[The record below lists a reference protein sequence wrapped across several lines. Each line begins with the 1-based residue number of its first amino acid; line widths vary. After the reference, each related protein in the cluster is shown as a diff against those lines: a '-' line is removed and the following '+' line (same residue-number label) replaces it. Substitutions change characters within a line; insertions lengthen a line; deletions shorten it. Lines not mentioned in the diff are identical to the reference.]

1 MQQIVESGPTTERVR
16 LSVHTSD
23 PISRA
28 GVLSQLRQYPEIEW
42 VDTDTAEP
50 GSGHVALLVVGSVDE
65 TTLLRLRTLVQ
76 GERARPVLVV
86 ERMREADLL
95 NVAGCGVTSIVWRR
109 EATPAR
115 LLRAILAAHRGEGD
129 LPADLL
135 GTFLTRM
142 GQLKSSAPGPAG
154 LPTMGLAP
162 REVEVLQLVAEGLD
176 TAQIADKLAYSER
189 TVKNVLQNLTS
200 RLHLRNR
207 THAVAYAVRAGY
219 I

>member
-1 MQQIVESGPTTERVR
+1 MQQQTVEIVPTTERVL

-28 GVLSQLRQYPEIEW
+28 GVRSQLRQYAEIEL
-42 VDTDTAEP
+42 VDTTQQDR
-50 GSGHVALLVVGSVDE
+50 GQVALLVACSVDE
-65 TTLLRLRTLVQ
+65 TTLLSLRTLVRVK
-76 GERARPVLVV
+76 GVRAVLVV
-86 ERMREADLL
+86 DRMREADLL
-95 NVAGCGVTSIVWRR
+95 DVAGCGVTSIVWRR

-115 LLRAILAAHRGEGD
+115 LLRAVLAAHRGDGD

-142 GQLKSSAPGPAG
+142 GQLNSSTPGPAG
-154 LPTMGLAP
+154 LPTMGMTP

-176 TAQIADKLAYSER
+176 TGQIAVKLAYSER
-189 TVKNVLQNLTS
+189 TVKNVLQTLTS
-200 RLHLRNR
+200 RLQLRNR

>member
-1 MQQIVESGPTTERVR
+1 VQQTIESIPTTERVQ

-28 GVLSQLRQYPEIEW
+28 GVLTQLRQYPEIELM
-42 VDTDTAEP
+42 DAAQRDC
-50 GSGHVALLVVGSVDE
+50 GQVALLVAGSVDE
-65 TTLLRLRTLVQ
+65 TTLLSLRTFVHINDV
-76 GERARPVLVV
+76 RAVLVV
-86 ERMREADLL
+86 DRMREADLFD
-95 NVAGCGVTSIVWRR
+95 VAGCGVTSIVWRR

-115 LLRAILAAHRGEGD
+115 LLRAILAAHRGDGD

-142 GQLKSSAPGPAG
+142 GQHKSSTPGPAG
-154 LPTMGLAP
+154 IPAMGMTP
-162 REVEVLQLVAEGLD
+162 REIEVLQLVAEGLD
-176 TAQIADKLAYSER
+176 TGQIAVKLAYSER

-200 RLHLRNR
+200 RLQLRNR
-207 THAVAYAVRAGY
+207 THLVAYAMRAGY

>member
-1 MQQIVESGPTTERVR
+1 MQQTLASIPTTERVQ

-28 GVLSQLRQYPEIEW
+28 GVLTQLRQYPEIEL
-42 VDTDTAEP
+42 VDTAQQDC
-50 GSGHVALLVVGSVDE
+50 GQVALLVVGSVDE
-65 TTLLRLRTLVQ
+65 TTLLKLRTLVDVK
-76 GERARPVLVV
+76 GVRAVLVV
-86 ERMREADLL
+86 DRMREADLFD
-95 NVAGCGVTSIVWRR
+95 VAGCGVTSIVWRR

-142 GQLKSSAPGPAG
+142 GQLKSSTPGPAG
-154 LPTMGLAP
+154 LPPMGMTA
-162 REVEVLQLVAEGLD
+162 REVEVLQLVAEGHD
-176 TAQIADKLAYSER
+176 TGQIAVKLAYSER

-200 RLHLRNR
+200 RLQLRNR
-207 THAVAYAVRAGY
+207 THVVAYAVRAGY